1 MRSPEEKPILD
12 NVKNSIEKI
21 KSFFNISNQQYQ
33 ITDIHIEDI
42 DITRTTLTLE
52 MVLIAFTIE
61 CEFFDYEFSEIILT
75 LKEVDKLIDNV
86 LKRVSFDS
94 KGVIKKPNE
103 DNLTCGGVLVNSIN
117 STRDTADGKVTIV
130 CDVMFS
136 S

>member
-86 LKRVSFDS
+86 FKRVSFDS
-94 KGVIKKPNE
+94 KGTIKKPNE
-103 DNLTCGGVLVNSIN
+103 DNLTCTGVLVNSIN
-117 STRDTADGKVTIV
+117 STRDTANGKVTIV